1 MSEFE
6 RQLSADGY
14 VVLKFFVHISKDV
27 QKKRLKGLHDNP
39 DTAWRVSDEELATV
53 RDYDEIY
60 ARYDE
65 LLRNTD
71 FDFARW
77 TMVNGEDK
85 RSENIT
91 IAKRSCVPWSARL
104 RAVPMLPPKPPL
116 RRLPPTVPA
125 LLIRPIRA
133 TARPKRPSA

>member
-27 QKKRLKGLHDNP
+27 QKKRLKSLHDNP

-53 RDYDEIY
+53 KDYDEIY

-85 RSENIT
+85 RSANIT
-91 IAKRSCVPWSARL
+91 ISKHSCQSHKKRCRQQ
-104 RAVPMLPPKPPL
+104 
-116 RRLPPTVPA
+116 RR
-125 LLIRPIRA
+125 RP
-133 TARPKRPSA
+133 

>member
-1 MSEFE
+1 M
-6 RQLSADGY
+6 
-14 VVLKFFVHISKDV
+14 

-53 RDYDEIY
+53 KDYDEIY

-85 RSENIT
+85 RSANIT
-91 IAKRSCVPWSARL
+91 IAKALVRAPGARACERPRCRRRSRCCEGCRQQRWCP
-104 RAVPMLPPKPPL
+104 
-116 RRLPPTVPA
+116 
-125 LLIRPIRA
+125 
-133 TARPKRPSA
+133 